1 MSDTIELSKLI
12 ELLGSI
18 SMADVSSTN
27 LTLKCQSAKRLFV
40 VIVKSIT
47 PRLVLWGTPPLRN
60 FQSDSVA
67 PILTA
72 CCMSARNAAIQL
84 MSAGSTSSFRNS
96 VIKMLWSIRSKP
108 FAFPPRQRRR
118 PGLLD
123 QHNLLPRKWLET
135 WIEEHLLSSSLYAQT
150 VPGRFF
156 HVIVAVVYCMW
167 IPPWLLL
174 VYTWAISGGD
184 RSLFLLVGLS
194 SGLGWR
200 WKILEVMGCIP
211 P

>member
-60 FQSDSVA
+60 FQSDSVT

-96 VIKMLWSIRSKP
+96 VIKSVRS
-108 FAFPPRQRRR
+108 QRRR

-135 WIEEHLLSSSLYAQT
+135 WIEEHLLSSGLYAQT

-200 WKILEVMGCIP
+200 WKISEVMGCIP